1 MSRQDDHYYFGELG
15 SLPAEPAEAPSSW
28 VWQATKRRFGELISR
43 SCRFRQF
50 QNQQTCSSPSQNAS
64 QRADSGKR

>member
-1 MSRQDDHYYFGELG
+1 MSKQDDHYYFGELG
-15 SLPAEPAEAPSSW
+15 PLLAEPAEAPSSS
-28 VWQATKRRFGELISR
+28 VWRATKRRFGELISR

-50 QNQQTCSSPSQNAS
+50 QNQQKCSSSSHNAS